1 MSKLWSAA
9 LLLAIMQLP
18 GQNPPWTPNPNAPPR
33 PPDVER
39 HFPGDEPPQP
49 GQEGKR
55 PRPKI
60 DTAQVKRDADQLAKL
75 AGEIPSSVEQAN
87 KGAVSKDLNDQLK
100 RIEKLSKQLRREL
113 FQ

>member
-18 GQNPPWTPNPNAPPR
+18 GRDPLWTPNPNSLPR
-33 PPDVER
+33 PPDVE
-39 HFPGDEPPQP
+39 HHLPGDEPPQP
-49 GQEGKR
+49 GQQGKR
-55 PRPKI
+55 PKV

-75 AGEIPSSVEQAN
+75 AGEIPSAVEQAN
-87 KGAVSKDLNDQLK
+87 KGVLSKDLNDQLK

>member
-1 MSKLWSAA
+1 MSKLWYAA
-9 LLLAIMQLP
+9 LLSAMMQLP
-18 GQNPPWTPNPNAPPR
+18 GATPPWTSNPTAQPR
-33 PPDVER
+33 PPQVER
-39 HFPGDEPPQP
+39 RPGDEPPQP
-49 GQEGKR
+49 GQQR
-55 PRPKI
+55 NRPKI

-87 KGAVSKDLNDQLK
+87 KGVVSKDLNDQLK

>member
-1 MSKLWSAA
+1 MEHHL
-9 LLLAIMQLP
+9 
-18 GQNPPWTPNPNAPPR
+18 
-33 PPDVER
+33 
-39 HFPGDEPPQP
+39 PGDEPPQP

-60 DTAQVKRDADQLAKL
+60 DTAQVKRDADQLASL